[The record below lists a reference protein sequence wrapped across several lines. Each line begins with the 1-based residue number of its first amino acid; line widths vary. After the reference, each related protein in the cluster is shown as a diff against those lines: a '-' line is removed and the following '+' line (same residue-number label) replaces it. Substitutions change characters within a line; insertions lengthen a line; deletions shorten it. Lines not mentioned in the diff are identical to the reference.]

1 MITGKQRAFLKG
13 LAQKREVSLIIGKN
27 GCSESVIEQL
37 EQILEKREL
46 MKIKLLDNVTE
57 DKEEIVQRILDNLQA
72 DFVQFIGSKFTFY
85 RPAKE
90 PKIELPK

>member
-13 LAQKREVSLIIGKN
+13 LVQKTEVSLIIGKN
-27 GCSESVIEQL
+27 GCSESVTEQL

-46 MKIKLLDNVTE
+46 VKIKLLDNVTE
-57 DKEEIVQRILDNLQA
+57 DKEEIVQRILDSLQA
-72 DFVQFIGSKFTFY
+72 VFEQFIGKKFTFY